1 MTASL
6 RASATFA
13 LRMPARAATR
23 IAQLLRGSGR
33 CRCFGAF
40 DALVDALESNT
51 AYANIHT
58 TSGTTPENAFPG
70 GEIRGQIHRG
80 DLDEEHDHDNHEH
93 K

>member
-1 MTASL
+1 
-6 RASATFA
+6 
-13 LRMPARAATR
+13 
-23 IAQLLRGSGR
+23 
-33 CRCFGAF
+33 
-40 DALVDALESNT
+40 VDALESNT

-70 GEIRGQIHRG
+70 GEIRGQIHRD